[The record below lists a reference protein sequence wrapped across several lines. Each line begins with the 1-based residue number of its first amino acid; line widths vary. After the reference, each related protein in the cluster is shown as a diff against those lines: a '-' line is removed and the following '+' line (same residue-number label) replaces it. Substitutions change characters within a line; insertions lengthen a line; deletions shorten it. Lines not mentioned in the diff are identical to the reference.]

1 MPCQRF
7 PWRRLARGGRTVCV
21 TIHQPNRWVLLA
33 AGCCSPWA
41 THPALCPKH
50 VAWHTRRTH
59 VARLLCPSALPY
71 SCRPPNPYPTPTST
85 CHSIIT
91 SMFDDFMLL
100 VGGRAA
106 YAGPWSG
113 AVDHFASAG

>member
-1 MPCQRF
+1 M
-7 PWRRLARGGRTVCV
+7 A
-21 TIHQPNRWVLLA
+21 
-33 AGCCSPWA
+33 
-41 THPALCPKH
+41 
-50 VAWHTRRTH
+50 HTCNT
-59 VARLLCPSALPY
+59 
-71 SCRPPNPYPTPTST
+71 CRPSPLPFCTPLLLPTPNPYPTPAST